1 MATRPYHSPTREEQA
16 NATRRRVITAATECF
31 EERGYVATTM
41 RAIAARAGV
50 SVETVHLT
58 AAKRELLLAAFTLAV
73 TGEDGPGRLLDRP
86 EPKAIFDEPDPVRRV
101 HRIADWLTRIN
112 TRVTALWRVF
122 EQAAAADAQIGV
134 EYADLIRRM
143 REELREAV
151 ATLAEPGRLRE
162 DRPLD
167 VLTDLFWLLVL
178 PDNYFRLCQ
187 QAGWTV
193 DQYRTWLTTSMLDL
207 LLGPEQSTSR
217 PDGAP
222 TGRHGQR
229 RSGTE

>member
-16 NATRRRVITAATECF
+16 SATRRRVITTAGECF

-86 EPKAIFDEPDPVRRV
+86 EAKAIFDEPDPVRRV
-101 HRIADWLTRIN
+101 HRLAHWLTRIN

-122 EQAAAADAQIGV
+122 EQAAAADAQIAA
-134 EYADLIRRM
+134 EYAALITRM
-143 REELREAV
+143 RDELREAMT
-151 ATLAEPGRLRE
+151 TLAERGHLRD

-167 VLTDLFWLLVL
+167 ELTDLFWLLVL
-178 PDNYFRLCQ
+178 PDNYFRLCR
-187 QAGWTV
+187 QAGWTIEE
-193 DQYRTWLTTSMLDL
+193 YRTWLATSMLDL
-207 LLGPEQSTSR
+207 LLGPERSTSR

-222 TGRHGQR
+222 AGRHRQR
-229 RSGTE
+229 SSRAE